1 VGALA
6 IYLEDAGIPT
16 VQVSLVRE
24 HTEALQPPRALWVPF
39 MLGRPLGVPD
49 GSAFQKRVMLAALR
63 LLERDQGPVLE
74 DFPEEAPDIA
84 EEETEG
90 AACPISF
97 APKTSGATLAE
108 SVMDEL
114 AQLDMW
120 HELAV
125 RRRGRT
131 AVGVT
136 QTPLAKLVQ
145 LIAAPAEGN
154 DTSNYGD
161 NLSRADALRLAC
173 EELKVFYFEAR
184 AAQPGSHSSTAIRD
198 WFWRETAASKL
209 LRRLQTAI
217 ENDDDPLVKD
227 LAKNYLIP
235 RAARYDGAGRT

>member
-1 VGALA
+1 M
-6 IYLEDAGIPT
+6 
-16 VQVSLVRE
+16 RE

-49 GSAFQKRVMLAALR
+49 DPVFQKRVMVAALR
-63 LLERDQGPVLE
+63 LLERDHGPVLE
-74 DFPEEAPDIA
+74 DFPEDAPDSNA

-136 QTPLAKLVQ
+136 QTPLAKIVQ

-154 DTSNYGD
+154 DASNYGA

-173 EELKVFYFEAR
+173 EELKAFYFEAR

-209 LRRLQTAI
+209 LRQLQTAI

-227 LAKNYLIP
+227 LARNYLIP
-235 RAARYDGAGRT
+235 RAARYGGAGRT